1 MTVTDATSTTPADD
15 STGDDTALD
24 TEALA
29 NDTVVNDAVVNDAVA
44 GETVVPD
51 TDEPVEQIDEDD
63 AVAAA
68 DAEPTADVLGVDGE
82 AEPELAENDLEGQ
95 DIDLDDTPPS

>member
-1 MTVTDATSTTPADD
+1 VTVTDATSATPADD

-29 NDTVVNDAVVNDAVA
+29 NDTVTNDAVA
-44 GETVVPD
+44 GETVLPE
-51 TDEPVEQIDEDD
+51 TDEPVEEPDD
-63 AVAAA
+63 DSVMGA
-68 DAEPTADVLGVDGE
+68 DAADVLGVDGE
-82 AEPELAENDLEGQ
+82 AEPVLADNELAGQ

>member
-1 MTVTDATSTTPADD
+1 MTDATSTTPADD

-29 NDTVVNDAVVNDAVA
+29 NDTVVNDAVA
-44 GETVVPD
+44 GETVLPE
-51 TDEPVEQIDEDD
+51 TDEPVEEPDDD
-63 AVAAA
+63 AVMGA

-82 AEPELAENDLEGQ
+82 AEPELAENDLAGQ
-95 DIDLDDTPPS
+95 DIDLDDTPPT

>member
-1 MTVTDATSTTPADD
+1 VTVTDATSTTPADD

-29 NDTVVNDAVVNDAVA
+29 NDTVVNDAVA
-44 GETVVPD
+44 GETVLPD

-68 DAEPTADVLGVDGE
+68 DAEPSADVLGVDGE
-82 AEPELAENDLEGQ
+82 AEPVLAENDLQGQ

>member
-1 MTVTDATSTTPADD
+1 VTVTDATSATPADD

-29 NDTVVNDAVVNDAVA
+29 NDTVTNDAVA
-44 GETVVPD
+44 GETVLPE
-51 TDEPVEQIDEDD
+51 TDEPVEEPDDD
-63 AVAAA
+63 AVMGA
-68 DAEPTADVLGVDGE
+68 DAEDVGGE
-82 AEPELAENDLEGQ
+82 AEPVLADNELAGQ

>member
-1 MTVTDATSTTPADD
+1 MTVTDATSTTPDDD

-24 TEALA
+24 AVGMDKET
-29 NDTVVNDAVVNDAVA
+29 VVNDAVA
-44 GETVVPD
+44 GETVLPD

-68 DAEPTADVLGVDGE
+68 DAEPEADALGVDGE
-82 AEPELAENDLEGQ
+82 AEPVLAENDLAGQ

>member
-1 MTVTDATSTTPADD
+1 VTVTDATSTTPADD

-29 NDTVVNDAVVNDAVA
+29 NDTVVNDAVA
-44 GETVVPD
+44 GETVLPD

-68 DAEPTADVLGVDGE
+68 DAEPTADALGVDGE
-82 AEPELAENDLEGQ
+82 AEPVLAENDLQGQ